1 MVSTGSDHRMR
12 LWDIV
17 EGRNTLVN
25 YPETLNSNRKAQAF
39 ARMLFFLQKYVMMT
53 SEPLHGGSKPVQSEA
68 CMCLVL
74 ETAVAWQP
82 LRMAVGDQALCICV
96 RVCTSPGV

>member
-1 MVSTGSDHRMR
+1 VNGIAFTDDGLHMVSTGSDHRMR

-39 ARMLFFLQKYVMMT
+39 ARMLCFYY
-53 SEPLHGGSKPVQSEA
+53 
-68 CMCLVL
+68 
-74 ETAVAWQP
+74 
-82 LRMAVGDQALCICV
+82 
-96 RVCTSPGV
+96 